1 MATYLDDIKRF
12 TVKIRLATLQDVDL
26 LAILEKRHLNDE
38 LASANMGLQGQAF
51 SHSELCEL
59 VKHHWVVVAQVEQQI
74 VGYVIA
80 GRWGFFE
87 HWPIYRTLL
96 NRLAQLDWKGAKLT
110 KTNTCQYGPIWIQ
123 QAYRGQGI
131 FEALVNEVH
140 RQVAPHFSYMLT
152 FIAEDNERSF
162 AAHSGKAQMQVV
174 DFFTVSA
181 RDYYLMVSALQR

>member
-1 MATYLDDIKRF
+1 M
-12 TVKIRLATLQDVDL
+12 KIRLATLQDIDL
-26 LAILEKRHLNDE
+26 LVTLERKHLNDE

-51 SHSELCEL
+51 SYSELTEL
-59 VKHHWVVVAQVEQQI
+59 VKHHWIVVAQLEQQI

-87 HWPIYRTLL
+87 HWPIYCTIL
-96 NRLAQLDWKGAKLT
+96 NRLPQLDWHGPKIT
-110 KTNTCQYGPIWIQ
+110 KANSCQYGPIWVQ
-123 QAYRGQGI
+123 QAHRGQGV
-131 FEALVNEVH
+131 FEALVSEVR

-162 AAHSGKAQMQVV
+162 AAHSGKAKMQVL

-181 RDYYLMVSALQR
+181 RDYYLMVAETQR

>member
-1 MATYLDDIKRF
+1 
-12 TVKIRLATLQDVDL
+12 VKIRLALPQDVDL
-26 LAILEKRHLNDE
+26 LAMLEKKHLNDE
-38 LASANMGLQGQAF
+38 LASASMGLQGQAF
-51 SHSELCEL
+51 SHGELSEL
-59 VKHHWVVVAQVEQQI
+59 VQHHWVVVALVEQQI

-96 NRLAQLDWKGAKLT
+96 NRLGQLDWDGPKLT
-110 KTNTCQYGPIWIQ
+110 KVNSCQYGPIWVQ

-131 FEALVNEVH
+131 FEALVREIR

-181 RDYYLMVSALQR
+181 RDYYLMAAKTQA